1 MEILTKVV
9 IIEDNKIFR
18 EALTLLINSSNHYEV
33 VNAYKS
39 CEEAL
44 VEIDKDAPSTVI
56 MDINLPGIDG
66 IEGTKII
73 KKKIPDTNVLVISEA
88 GNKESIFKAFA
99 AGAVGFLTKD
109 ESYIALLEA
118 IKEVGEGGAPMSK
131 KVSRSLVESFHCNFD
146 SPLSERETEVLQ
158 LLFKG
163 KTYKEIA
170 EYLFVHPETI
180 KSHLKNIYI
189 KLNVHN
195 KTDAIRK
202 ALDQKFLSL

>member
-1 MEILTKVV
+1 MDLITKIV

-18 EALTLLINSSNHYEV
+18 EALALLINSSNNYEV
-33 VNAYKS
+33 VNTYEN
-39 CEEAL
+39 CEEAITAL
-44 VEIDKDAPSTVI
+44 DKDAPSTII

-66 IEGTKII
+66 IEGTRII
-73 KKKIPDTNVLVISEA
+73 KKKAPKANVLVISEI
-88 GNKESIFKAFA
+88 GNKDAIYKAFA

-109 ESYIALLEA
+109 GDYVEFLEA
-118 IKEVGEGGAPMSK
+118 IKEVGEGGSPMSK
-131 KVSRSLVESFHCNFD
+131 KVSRSLVESFHCKFD

-158 LLFKG
+158 LLAKG

-170 EYLFVHPETI
+170 EQLFVHPETI

-195 KTDAIRK
+195 KTEAIMK
-202 ALDQKFLSL
+202 ALDEKLLSI